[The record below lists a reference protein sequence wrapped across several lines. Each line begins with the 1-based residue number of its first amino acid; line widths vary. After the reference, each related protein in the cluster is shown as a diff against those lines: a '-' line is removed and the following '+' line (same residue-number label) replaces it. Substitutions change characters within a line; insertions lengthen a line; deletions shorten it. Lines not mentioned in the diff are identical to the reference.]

1 MNWKKETD
9 EIKIR
14 KKLAKKQGG
23 HEAVA
28 LQHAKGRLTLRE
40 RMDKLIDKG
49 SFQEQGEI
57 AGEIETN
64 EKGELKSLT
73 PANFILGFAKIDG
86 RPVVL
91 GGEDF
96 TVKGGSPNPAGLR
109 KSVYTED
116 LALTYKMP
124 LIRLHEGGG
133 GSVAGPAKSKNR
145 GYGGDPV
152 FSRSRFKSVA
162 ETLKEIPV
170 VSAALGPVAG
180 LPAARFVASHFR
192 VMTKRTAQLLVAGPA
207 VVERAFGKK
216 MTKEELGGSHIH
228 RLNGVTDNVADSE
241 EEAFTQIKQFLSY
254 MPQSIYELTLR
265 KEIGD
270 PIDRKEEDLLSI
282 IPKDRQ
288 KSYEMREIIR
298 KVFDKDSFF
307 EMTKYFGRGIIT
319 GFARLDGFSVGI
331 LANDSNFYAGSM
343 SADGAR
349 KTTRFVKLCDTF
361 HIPIVSLVDEPG
373 FLIGPEAELQ
383 ATILHGTEAV
393 LAVTESKVPW
403 SSVMIRKSFGVAA
416 AAHYGPEGYVL
427 AWPSAES
434 GPLPLE
440 GGVAVAFKKEIAA
453 AEDPEAKR
461 KEIEESMVK
470 LQNPFPR
477 AESFS
482 VHEIIDPRETRK
494 YLAQWAE
501 RIQPQL
507 KAKLLHPKVET

>member
-23 HEAVA
+23 SKAVD

-40 RMDKLIDKG
+40 RIDKLIDKG

-57 AGEIETN
+57 AGSSETN
-64 EKGELKSLT
+64 DKGQIQSLT

-86 RPVVL
+86 RSVVL

-124 LIRLHEGGG
+124 LVRLHEGGG

-152 FSRSRFKSVA
+152 FSRSRFKSIA
-162 ETLKEIPV
+162 DTLKEIPV
-170 VSAALGPVAG
+170 ISAALGPVAG

-192 VMTKRTAQLLVAGPA
+192 VMTRKTAQLLVAGPA
-207 VVERAFGKK
+207 VVERAFGKQ

-241 EEAFTQIKQFLSY
+241 EEAFIQIKQFLSY
-254 MPQSIYELTLR
+254 MPQSIYELTER
-265 KEIGD
+265 RDSED
-270 PIDRKEEDLLSI
+270 PIDRKEEELLSI

-288 KSYEMREIIR
+288 KSYEMRDI
-298 KVFDKDSFF
+298 VTMVSDKDSFF
-307 EMTKYFGRGIIT
+307 EMTKFFGRGIIT
-319 GFARLDGFSVGI
+319 GFSRINGFCVGI

-361 HIPIVSLVDEPG
+361 HIPIISLVDEPG
-373 FLIGPEAELQ
+373 FLIGPEAEVQ

-393 LAVTESKVPW
+393 LAVTESTVPW

-434 GPLPLE
+434 GALPLE

-453 AEDPEAKR
+453 AKDPEAKR
-461 KEIEESMVK
+461 KEIEESMSK
-470 LQNPFPR
+470 QQNPFPR
-477 AESFS
+477 AENFS
-482 VHEIIDPRETRK
+482 VHEIIDPRDTRK
-494 YLAQWAE
+494 YLSQWAE

-507 KAKLLHPKVET
+507 KAKLLRLK

>member
-9 EIKIR
+9 EIKLR
-14 KKLAKKQGG
+14 RKLAKKQGG
-23 HEAVA
+23 QKAVD

-40 RMDKLIDKG
+40 RIDKLVDKD

-57 AGEIETN
+57 AGGSETN
-64 EKGELKSLT
+64 EKGEIKSLT

-86 RPVVL
+86 RQVVL

-116 LALTYKMP
+116 LALKYKMP

-133 GSVAGPAKSKNR
+133 GSVSGPGKKGKA
-145 GYGGDPV
+145 YGGDPV

-162 ETLKEIPV
+162 DTLKEIPV
-170 VSAALGPVAG
+170 ISAALGPVAG

-192 VMTKRTAQLLVAGPA
+192 IMTKKTAQLLVAGPA
-207 VVERAFGKK
+207 VVERAFGKQ

-241 EEAFTQIKQFLSY
+241 EEAFFQIKRFLSY
-254 MPQSIYELTLR
+254 MPQSIYELTKR
-265 KEIGD
+265 EDSKD
-270 PIDRKEEDLLSI
+270 PIDRKEEELSSI

-288 KSYEMREIIR
+288 KSYEMRDII
-298 KVFDKDSFF
+298 KMVLDVDSFF
-307 EMTKYFGRGIIT
+307 ETTKSFGRGIIT
-319 GFARLDGFSVGI
+319 GFARINGFCVGI

-361 HIPIVSLVDEPG
+361 HIPVISLVDEPG
-373 FLIGPEAELQ
+373 FLIGPEAEVQ

-393 LAVTESKVPW
+393 LAVTESTVPW

-453 AEDPEAKR
+453 SKDPEAKR
-461 KEIEESMVK
+461 KEIENTMSK
-470 LQNPFPR
+470 QQNPFPR

-482 VHEIIDPRETRK
+482 VHEIIDPRDTRK
-494 YLAQWAE
+494 YLSLWAE

-507 KAKLLHPKVET
+507 KAKLLSLK

>member
-23 HEAVA
+23 SKAVA

-40 RMDKLIDKG
+40 RIDKLIDKD

-57 AGEIETN
+57 AGGSETN
-64 EKGELKSLT
+64 EKGEIQSLT
-73 PANFILGFAKIDG
+73 PANFILGFAKING
-86 RPVVL
+86 RSVVI

-116 LALTYKMP
+116 LALNYKIP
-124 LIRLHEGGG
+124 LVRLHEGGG
-133 GSVAGPAKSKNR
+133 GSVAGPAKSKNK

-162 ETLKEIPV
+162 DTLKEIPV

-192 VMTKRTAQLLVAGPA
+192 VMTKKTAQLLVAGPA

-228 RLNGVTDNVADSE
+228 QLNGVTDNVADSE
-241 EEAFTQIKQFLSY
+241 DEAFIQIKQFLSY
-254 MPQSIYELTLR
+254 MPESIYELTER
-265 KEIGD
+265 RDSED
-270 PIDRKEEDLLSI
+270 PIDRKDEELLSI

-288 KSYEMREIIR
+288 KSYEMRDIVEKIS
-298 KVFDKDSFF
+298 DKDSFF
-307 EMTKYFGRGIIT
+307 EMTKFFGRGIIT
-319 GFARLDGFSVGI
+319 GFARINGFCVGI
-331 LANDSNFYAGSM
+331 FANDSNFYAGSM

-373 FLIGPEAELQ
+373 FLIGPEAEVQ

-393 LAVTESKVPW
+393 LAVTESTVPW

-434 GPLPLE
+434 GALPLE

-453 AEDPEAKR
+453 AKDPEAKR
-461 KEIEESMVK
+461 KEIEDSMSK
-470 LQNPFPR
+470 QQNPFPR

-482 VHEIIDPRETRK
+482 VHEIIDPRETRR

-507 KAKLLHPKVET
+507 KAKLLRLK